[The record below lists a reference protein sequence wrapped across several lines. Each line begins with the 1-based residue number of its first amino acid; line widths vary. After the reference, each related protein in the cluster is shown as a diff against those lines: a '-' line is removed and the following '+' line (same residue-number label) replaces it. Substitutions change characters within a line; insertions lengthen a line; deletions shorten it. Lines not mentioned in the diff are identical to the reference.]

1 MMKRT
6 LMFFSAFVL
15 TFTCFLRIFNQE
27 SATEVFSPR
36 GTTVELPIIMYH
48 SLVTGENTAAQYV
61 CPISR
66 VESDLCW
73 LREHG
78 FESVTL
84 AQLIAFAD
92 GTGTLP
98 AKPVLI
104 TLDDGYRNN
113 LTLLPPLLERY
124 DAHAVISVVGEYSD
138 IYTASGED
146 GSPHTCMSWEDLS
159 LAAASPRLELAN
171 HSYYF
176 HHLTPRKGSSIM
188 KNETLEHWKAA
199 FCADVQ
205 ALQQAMQENC
215 GFSPICYAY
224 PFGQLT
230 DGADDLLQEMGFRIT
245 LTCNE
250 EKSLLTSGQSNCLF
264 SLGRYNRDG
273 RIRTEE
279 FMVKLLE

>member
-1 MMKRT
+1 
-6 LMFFSAFVL
+6 MFFPVIVL
-15 TFTCFLRIFNQE
+15 TFTCFLLIFNQE
-27 SATEVFSPR
+27 STIEVFSPR

-176 HHLTPRKGSSIM
+176 HHLTPRKGSSNM
-188 KNETLEHWKAA
+188 KNEPLEHWKAA

-205 ALQQAMQENC
+205 ALQSAFMENC

-230 DGADDLLQEMGFRIT
+230 DGADALLQQMGFRIT

-250 EKSLLTSGQSNCLF
+250 ENSLLTSGQSNCLF

-273 RIRTEE
+273 RISTEE
-279 FMVKLLE
+279 FMAKLLEEP